1 MSDGIALPCLA
12 LLAIG
17 LVALAMVWPQGQG
30 ARSPAPF
37 GHRVT
42 AMTTPTLTANDNPI
56 PLRGPEVASIASAH
70 APHPA
75 R

>member
-1 MSDGIALPCLA
+1 MSDGIALPGLA

-37 GHRVT
+37 GHRVAALT
-42 AMTTPTLTANDNPI
+42 APTLSANDNPI
-56 PLRGPEVASIASAH
+56 ALRGPEAPTPPRRAPPPAH
-70 APHPA
+70 
-75 R
+75 